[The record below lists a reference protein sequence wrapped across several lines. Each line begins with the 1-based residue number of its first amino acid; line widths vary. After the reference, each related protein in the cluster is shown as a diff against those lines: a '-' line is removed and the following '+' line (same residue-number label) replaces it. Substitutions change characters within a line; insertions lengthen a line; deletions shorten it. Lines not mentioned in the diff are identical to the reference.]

1 MSLINTLASMFTS
14 PQTMV
19 VVAHID
25 GRIVDLSATFESR
38 FGITREQAV
47 GRTMRDFAFWNDAN
61 ERSVVIDLLMKRGAA
76 VRQPISHRG
85 RDGRLFDGLA
95 SFELIECAGAK
106 YVFTLVQ
113 DIREYDDLSEAYQRE
128 LLSFRSLFTDAEIGV
143 YRRWPGTRGWVD
155 ANPALAHM
163 LGYDDPAML
172 IAEISKDP
180 LDIYRDREHGREVLA
195 ELQVARRISRV
206 RSGFRRRSEA
216 RDSEAR
222 DSEARD
228 QRSQQQK
235 PGTATS
241 QGQPFSAKPVEAR

>member
-143 YRRWPGTRGWVD
+143 YRRLS
-155 ANPALAHM
+155 ALAGYAR
-163 LGYDDPAML
+163 LGGCESSIGAHAGLRRP
-172 IAEISKDP
+172 
-180 LDIYRDREHGREVLA
+180 RDA
-195 ELQVARRISRV
+195 DRRNQ
-206 RSGFRRRSEA
+206 
-216 RDSEAR
+216 
-222 DSEARD
+222 
-228 QRSQQQK
+228 QRSIGYLSGSRTR
-235 PGTATS
+235 P
-241 QGQPFSAKPVEAR
+241 